1 MDLLLIRHGQT
12 TWNAERRLQGQR
24 DSPLSDYGV
33 RQAEA
38 LAERLAPV
46 RLTAIYT
53 SDLERAYRTA
63 EAIDRRHGLGLRAR
77 ADLREVHLGRWEG
90 RTVADL
96 ERDEAEADSLTLW
109 RENAALHRPPG
120 AERLED
126 LQARAVAA
134 LGEIAA
140 AHGDGTIAVVT
151 HGGVVKA
158 AVGWALGLPLDR
170 QRRFG
175 VDNGSIT
182 ALRWEKRGSLLLRLN
197 DTCHDPRP

>member
-1 MDLLLIRHGQT
+1 M
-12 TWNAERRLQGQR
+12 
-24 DSPLSDYGV
+24 PLSI
-33 RQAEA
+33 A
-38 LAERLAPV
+38 
-46 RLTAIYT
+46 
-53 SDLERAYRTA
+53 
-63 EAIDRRHGLGLRAR
+63 
-77 ADLREVHLGRWEG
+77 
-90 RTVADL
+90 
-96 ERDEAEADSLTLW
+96 
-109 RENAALHRPPG
+109 PPG